1 METILSDFK
10 KPVSKLK
17 SGITLIFLVDD
28 HPVFLEILKGDLLSL
43 PNTEIMTFNSGEDCL
58 KHMYLNPSLVVL
70 DYDLSG
76 VDETPNLMNGVQVLK
91 KIKKTHP
98 KTEVVMLSG
107 WDNVAVAT
115 TSIKLGAFDYVVK
128 NEHALLNVRNKIKN
142 IFRKFRIM
150 KQLRE
155 ERIAKWV
162 ISGIFGICL
171 IFSFFA
177 DKIIN

>member
-1 METILSDFK
+1 MKTLLSYFR

-28 HPVFLEILKGDLLSL
+28 HPVFLEILKGDLLTL

-58 KHMYLNPSLVVL
+58 RHMYLNPSLVVL

-91 KIKKTHP
+91 KLKKTHP

-107 WDNVAVAT
+107 WDNV
-115 TSIKLGAFDYVVK
+115 
-128 NEHALLNVRNKIKN
+128 
-142 IFRKFRIM
+142 
-150 KQLRE
+150 
-155 ERIAKWV
+155 
-162 ISGIFGICL
+162 
-171 IFSFFA
+171 
-177 DKIIN
+177 